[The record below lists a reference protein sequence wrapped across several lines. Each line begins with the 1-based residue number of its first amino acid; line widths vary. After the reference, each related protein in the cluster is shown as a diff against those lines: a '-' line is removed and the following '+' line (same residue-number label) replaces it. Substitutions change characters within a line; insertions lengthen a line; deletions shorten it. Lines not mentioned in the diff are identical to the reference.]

1 MTFIFKD
8 FNREEPPDENAAH
21 QLGIEL
27 VFYLQALQYVDQLMR
42 YHKKRGLLTVTI
54 LNYLTRYLIGLDKL
68 IF

>member
-1 MTFIFKD
+1 MGKCFCACIIQD

-42 YHKKRGLLTVTI
+42 YHKKRGL
-54 LNYLTRYLIGLDKL
+54 
-68 IF
+68 